1 MISRDVYQLSKN
13 IERLRNNISK
23 ETPASEK
30 TMLERLDDIEK
41 GIEVKIETIKQH
53 YGNDIQKLKELLN
66 EQDDK
71 IENLTQLNEDA
82 RSVLSLYTALM
93 NITPYS
99 GNDNVKIQ
107 NIKTIGYIVA
117 SYASKDNENKC
128 LKEVD

>member
-1 MISRDVYQLSKN
+1 MISTDVYQLSKN

-53 YGNDIQKLKELLN
+53 YANDIQKLKELLN

-93 NITPYS
+93 DIAQCG
-99 GNDNVKIQ
+99 GNDNVRLQ
-107 NIKTIGYIVA
+107 SIKTIGYIVA

-128 LKEVD
+128 LKEMD